1 MYDQGP
7 YSMVSLA
14 MDMHIHFELWGAC
27 ESVSMR
33 GECEN
38 IQCGNE
44 CGNMCGIYGLFL
56 AYTGRLIV
64 LDLSLAYSLHKGH
77 FSLFR
82 LI

>member
-14 MDMHIHFELWGAC
+14 MDMHTLNYGVL
-27 ESVSMR
+27 VSMR

-56 AYTGRLIV
+56 AYIGRLIV
-64 LDLSLAYSLHKGH
+64 LDLSLAYSLH
-77 FSLFR
+77 
-82 LI
+82 